1 MQFKS
6 IVMTAVSLVLV
17 AGGALAQ
24 SSLAQSNPAQSASAQ
39 EAKTHKAG
47 PQKIDGTKAEVA
59 KAAAKPEISAQD
71 LKQRLDKGEKIV
83 ILDARH
89 HLNGEIIKG
98 AVHVPSEKLSAWA
111 KDVDKKTVIVTYCT
125 CPHDE
130 AAEEEVRELKKMGF
144 ENAYSLTGGMSA
156 ARKAGIQIIPSAE

>member
-6 IVMTAVSLVLV
+6 IVLTAGSLVLV
-17 AGGALAQ
+17 A
-24 SSLAQSNPAQSASAQ
+24 SSAFAQ
-39 EAKTHKAG
+39 EAKTHKAATH
-47 PQKIDGTKAEVA
+47 KTDGAKEVSKADR
-59 KAAAKPEISAQD
+59 KPEISAQE
-71 LKQRLDKGEKIV
+71 LKQRLDKGEKVV

-89 HLNGEIIKG
+89 ELNGEIIKG
-98 AVHVPSEKLSAWA
+98 AVHVPSDKLAEWA
-111 KDVDKKTVIVTYCT
+111 KDVDKKTIIVTYCT

-156 ARKAGIQIIPSAE
+156 ARKAGIEIIPPTE

>member
-6 IVMTAVSLVLV
+6 ILLTAGASVLV
-17 AGGALAQ
+17 AGSALAQ
-24 SSLAQSNPAQSASAQ
+24 GALAQ
-39 EAKTHKAG
+39 EAKTHKTDA
-47 PQKIDGTKAEVA
+47 TKAEVS
-59 KAAAKPEISAQD
+59 KAVQKPEISAQE

-89 HLNGEIIKG
+89 QLNGEIIKG
-98 AVHVPSEKLSAWA
+98 AVHVPSDKLAEWA
-111 KDVDKKTVIVTYCT
+111 KDVNKKTVIVTYCT

-156 ARKAGIQIIPSAE
+156 ARKAGIEIMPSAE